1 MPRMSW
7 PRARLSPNACCCH
20 RRGAQRCGPQPQHS
34 VMFLHIRQPAGE
46 WHMYCVTFRG
56 HTSRRAGIGAV
67 VRDPAPRSR
76 RPPHPVAALGAAADS
91 APLIAQHTLADRRA
105 QGHEPSQ
112 PAGHRDAL
120 TLMSRLCVTSAPRP
134 ASTAPP
140 RAAGGAPAVHPPLPW
155 RARCSQRVGRVQ
167 RSRRDSCGAGADRRG
182 SCRVVAGACLR
193 ASPVR
198 TRAAP

>member
-46 WHMYCVTFRG
+46 WHVYCVTSRG
-56 HTSRRAGIGAV
+56 HTGGRTR
-67 VRDPAPRSR
+67 VRQGEIQRHAA
-76 RPPHPVAALGAAADS
+76 AALHIRWQSGAAADS
-91 APLIAQHTLADRRA
+91 APWIAAARIRRQTGTRLRA
-105 QGHEPSQ
+105 VANRRTPRRISTHAAPL
-112 PAGHRDAL
+112 RDL
-120 TLMSRLCVTSAPRP
+120 
-134 ASTAPP
+134 
-140 RAAGGAPAVHPPLPW
+140 GAPSRVHSTCPGCGRPNRTPSLSL
-155 RARCSQRVGRVQ
+155 RARRKGFGRVQ
-167 RSRRDSCGAGADRRG
+167 RWRRDSCGAGAKRRG
-182 SCRVVAGACLR
+182 SCRVVAGACSG